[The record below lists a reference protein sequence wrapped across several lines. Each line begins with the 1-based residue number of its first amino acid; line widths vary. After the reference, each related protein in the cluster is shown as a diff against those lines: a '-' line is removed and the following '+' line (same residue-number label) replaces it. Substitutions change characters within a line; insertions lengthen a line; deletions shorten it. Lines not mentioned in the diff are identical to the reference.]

1 MLNKQITSGRRADDN
16 RNAHTSGGRKK
27 ISLTTQIMVAMVA
40 GILVGVIFNTIGSDF
55 INTHIVG
62 GLFAMSAKTFTE

>member
-1 MLNKQITSGRRADDN
+1 
-16 RNAHTSGGRKK
+16 
-27 ISLTTQIMVAMVA
+27 MVAMVA